1 MKSKRGQSLGLS
13 IISILFFLVIA
24 FSSINFIMDRVTD
37 TAIELNC
44 DSAATISDGTKFLC
58 LMTDTTIIYVMLCIM
73 SVIVGTI
80 TARLL
85 I

>member
-1 MKSKRGQSLGLS
+1 MNKRGQSLGIS
-13 IISILFFLVIA
+13 IISVLFFLVIA

-37 TAIELNC
+37 TTTDLNC
-44 DSAATISDGTKFLC
+44 DSASTISDGTKFLC
-58 LMTDTTIIYVMLCIM
+58 LMTDTTVVYFIMCIM
-73 SVIVGTI
+73 SVILGTI

>member
-1 MKSKRGQSLGLS
+1 MNKRGQSLGIS

-37 TAIELNC
+37 TVTDLNC
-44 DSAATISDGTKFLC
+44 DSAETISDGNKFLC
-58 LMTDTTIIYVMLCIM
+58 LMADTTVIYFIICIM
-73 SVIVGTI
+73 SVILGTI

-85 I
+85 L